1 MVCRRICAC
10 ASRHERNIIG
20 MQNVTQNTRT
30 KTFTD
35 RMRVLFKG
43 ILDPIGAFLNRL
55 GITPNMMTMLG
66 LLGNMVGA
74 WYLAHGNMLLGG
86 VFVLICTPFDA
97 LDGTMARL
105 RGEANEFGAFVDS
118 VTDRYSE
125 LFILGGLLYYFV
137 TQGDQIST
145 VVVYAAAAGSV
156 LVSYVKARADSLK
169 FDANVGILTRMER
182 YLVIAPLLLF
192 NQPVIAVWIVAI
204 LANITAL
211 QRIWKVRQ
219 QTRKLAK

>member
-1 MVCRRICAC
+1 MEN
-10 ASRHERNIIG
+10 SK
-20 MQNVTQNTRT
+20 QKSKT

-35 RMRVLFKG
+35 YMRIWFKG
-43 ILDPIGAFLNRL
+43 VLDPIGAFLNRI

-66 LLGNMVGA
+66 LLGNIIGA
-74 WYLAHGNMLLGG
+74 WFLSQGQMLQGG
-86 VFVLICTPFDA
+86 LFVLICTPFDA

-125 LFILGGLLYYFV
+125 LFILGGLLYFFA
-137 TQGDQIST
+137 THNDFISCI
-145 VVVYAAAAGSV
+145 VVYTAAAGSV
-156 LVSYVKARADSLK
+156 LVSYIKARADSLK

-182 YLVIAPLLLF
+182 YLVIAPLLLL
-192 NQPVIAVWIVAI
+192 NQPVIAIWIVAV

-211 QRIWKVRQ
+211 QRFWKVRQ
-219 QTRKLAK
+219 QARS